1 MIWFGMMKGETWFG
15 LVRERGDIQ
24 KNLKNFE
31 KDLKKIL
38 KKTFKKNQKKIQK
51 KISKKIFKKNFKKNF
66 QNSNFPFHALLN
78 TSEIWYIDLH
88 I

>member
-1 MIWFGMMKGETWFG
+1 MTWFGKRKGRHDFG

-24 KNLKNFE
+24 KFQKFSKKNFQ
-31 KDLKKIL
+31 KK
-38 KKTFKKNQKKIQK
+38 FSKKNFQKKKFQ
-51 KISKKIFKKNFKKNF
+51 KKNFKKKF
-66 QNSNFPFHALLN
+66 SKNSYIKFPFHELLH